1 MEEIK
6 IIQGDTYTA
15 KMNCIG
21 IDNTL
26 ISKMIFSCNKLGV
39 CEDILYDESAKCYV
53 IKLTPDKTASMAE
66 GVSDFDITANFKD
79 GSVRTLVY
87 RKKIIVQRKVNT
99 CG

>member
-26 ISKMIFSCNKLGV
+26 ISKMIFSCNKLGI
-39 CEDILYDESAKCYV
+39 CEDILFDKSVNCYV
-53 IKLTPDKTASMAE
+53 INLTPDKTASLAE
-66 GVSDFDITANFKD
+66 GVSDFDITAKYKD

-87 RKKIIVQRKVNT
+87 RNKITVQRKVNT